1 MKITTL
7 AKLGALGGAAYYI
20 NKHGGLKPAF
30 EKLKESLKGLAD
42 QAKPAVE
49 DTLKSASSTT
59 ERVATDISGTP
70 RFGSTLGSKT
80 SY

>member
-1 MKITTL
+1 MKLTTI

-20 NKHGGLKPAF
+20 NKQGGLKPAF

-42 QAKPAVE
+42 QAKPMVE
-49 DTLKSASSTT
+49 DTLKTPSAKSDNLG
-59 ERVATDISGTP
+59 TDVSGTP
-70 RFGSTLGSKT
+70 RFGSTLGAKT